1 MSDLIR
7 KSFNNSSTN
16 YITNKTENKKNNNP
30 GYFLHNQKKLPTIV
44 INSKNSDLLQLS
56 SSEKINSKKIFR
68 QKSLTLSQNK
78 NNIFNKKASTS
89 NFNLRKK
96 SMNQLNILNNVNTI
110 NNLNNNIDTLNNNN
124 NITRKNSINIPKN
137 IKLYKSGEIY
147 RNHPN
152 INYTSGMSINP
163 ISMLTIKNPDDFE
176 VSEEDR
182 MFNQYKLKKP
192 KSNKVKKAKTKVK
205 IKIKKK
211 KITPFT
217 SYNAALGKVYKK
229 IPKII
234 DKIEN
239 TKKLKDTMSL
249 LKYQNLL
256 MDVGTKNL
264 NRETR
269 QKLNNKFTSIRNFSD
284 KAYVLFKESLGIIE
298 TKEKEII
305 ESINTKQN
313 YFKRKMKEKKYKTI
327 SASKNPNFFSLP
339 NIKFI
344 KISKSRLKHRK

>member
-124 NITRKNSINIPKN
+124 ITRKNSINIPKN

-152 INYTSGMSINP
+152 INYTSGMNINP

-205 IKIKKK
+205 IKLKKK